1 MKMNGTVKNNM
12 EPTVL
17 SRNSSDLRGAISMK
31 APVTRRPAIAKIV
44 KGNFMTS
51 DIFNSHDHILL
62 SISPNLAGFTFGE
75 ETILLNAQTKDIL

>member
-12 EPTVL
+12 EPNVL
-17 SRNSSDLRGAISMK
+17 SRNSSDLRGAISIK
-31 APVTRRPAIAKIV
+31 APVTRRAAIAKTV

-51 DIFNSHDHILL
+51 DTFNSHDPILL
-62 SISPNLAGFTFGE
+62 SMSGSLTGFTFGE